1 MTTPLYLTI
10 DQACETYAL
19 GRTKIYDYINA
30 GQLKKYGPRGVRRT
44 LLSVAELDALMQ
56 RDPPV
61 TEPAVAAA
69 DDARPLEPTV
79 RFRRITCRECGAP
92 LDQLI
97 EHAAPPNP
105 KVPTK

>member
-1 MTTPLYLTI
+1 MTTPRYVTI
-10 DQACETYAL
+10 NQAIETYGL
-19 GRTKIYDYINA
+19 GRTAIYEHIAA
-30 GQLKKYGPRGVRRT
+30 GRLKKYGPRGVRRT

-56 RDPPV
+56 RDPPI

-69 DDARPLEPTV
+69 DDAPPLEPTV

-92 LDQLI
+92 FDQLI